1 MDTIC
6 HIITKLELGGA
17 QEVALHVVSHLDP
30 TKYQAV
36 LISGPGGLLTEEAQR
51 LPHIE
56 MHLLPELGRRIHPV
70 DDLIALVRLTKLL
83 RRIRPSIV
91 HTHSSKAGILG
102 RWAAWLAGVPVIIH
116 TIHGYGITP
125 VQPRWLTYLLIAV
138 ERITGWI
145 TTQWVAV
152 SQADI
157 TKGRTW
163 RLFRNN
169 VLLVRPGI
177 DPGPFQQARVGS
189 DLALMRKELG
199 AAPGTRLI
207 GTVACLKP
215 QKAPED
221 FIEVAKLVTQSVPSV
236 RFVLIGDGE
245 LRPKLEWLIARYG
258 LHGHVQI
265 AGWRR
270 DIPVVMQAL
279 DIFLLT
285 SHWEGLARVLLE
297 ARAAGLPIV
306 ATNVGGA
313 DEVVVGPAIGELY
326 RAGDIVGLANA
337 LIRILSNPTEMWGPH
352 TVDPAPFPCEFHIN
366 ETVLQ
371 YERLYDRLL
380 SSYRNG
386 VSPGGG
392 TRSQFNK
399 DRTEWALPNK
409 PSQTGH

>member
-30 TKYQAV
+30 TRYQAV

-51 LPHIE
+51 LPHVEVNIV
-56 MHLLPELGRRIHPV
+56 PALGRTIHPFA
-70 DDLIALVRLTKLL
+70 DLVAFVQLTKLL
-83 RRIRPSIV
+83 RRLRPSIV

-102 RWAAWLAGVPVIIH
+102 RWAAWFAGVPVIIH

-125 VQPRWLTYLLIAV
+125 VQPSWVKSLLVLV

-145 TTQWVAV
+145 TTQWIAV

-157 TKGRTW
+157 QKGRAW

-177 DPGPFQQARVGS
+177 DPKPFQQRQVGA
-189 DLALMRKELG
+189 DRERLRRELG
-199 AAPGTRLI
+199 AAPGTCLV

-221 FIEVAKLVTQSVPSV
+221 CIEVAKLVTQSLPNV
-236 RFVLIGDGE
+236 RFVLVGDGE
-245 LRPKLEWLIARYG
+245 LRAKIESLIACYE
-258 LHGHVQI
+258 LHDCVHL

-270 DIPVVMQAL
+270 DISAVMHAFDL
-279 DIFLLT
+279 FLLT
-285 SHWEGLARVLLE
+285 SHWEGLPRVLLE

-306 ATNVGGA
+306 ATQVGGA
-313 DEVVVGPAIGELY
+313 DEVVGGTGIGELCQ
-326 RAGDIVGLANA
+326 RGDINGLANA
-337 LIRILSNPTEMWGPH
+337 IIRKLSSSVKRSEVHP
-352 TVDPAPFPCEFHIN
+352 VDAPSLPREFHIS

-371 YERLYDRLL
+371 YEQVYDRLL
-380 SSYRNG
+380 NSNHDGMTNRL
-386 VSPGGG
+386 
-392 TRSQFNK
+392 
-399 DRTEWALPNK
+399 AA
-409 PSQTGH
+409 